1 VIAKNAVMEIRRQKR
16 LRSVLAGTGIMV
28 TVLILAQ
35 CSTPAA
41 EGPDKVTVEP
51 TACPEDH
58 DGPKLPSGD
67 QAPLFVAEA
76 RAYYTFT
83 EESLSS
89 GPYLAV
95 YPDGTAARKLEM
107 GAVGNNDQRTDDDDQ
122 RTDDEALE
130 DPQDPLLPMLGGWVD
145 PCVFADFTAELE
157 EIASADYGS
166 MDSIMDGG
174 YSVFLIDF
182 DDGSEPVRVSVDQFG
197 AEGDKGADPDLT
209 GEQYDARKKLHGLL
223 DELKGAIHDFQ
234 PLPDHVRLVQN
245 TYGDDPD
252 DEEVISWPGLSEF
265 DECEMLTVS
274 EAAVARDHLTEALI
288 ERWSSDGRIAEF
300 GEWGDF
306 IDPDNPDAET
316 TSVSLAQLMPG
327 MEGCDG
333 QIDP

>member
-1 VIAKNAVMEIRRQKR
+1 MEIRRQKR

-107 GAVGNNDQRTDDDDQ
+107 GAVGNDGQ

-145 PCVFADFTAELE
+145 PCVFEDFTAELE
-157 EIASADYGS
+157 ELASADYGS
-166 MDSIMDGG
+166 MNSIMDGG
-174 YSVFLIDF
+174 YSVFSIDL
-182 DDGSEPVRVSVDQFG
+182 DGSSEPVRVSVDQFG
-197 AEGDKGADPDLT
+197 AEGDKGANPDLT
-209 GEQYDARKKLHGLL
+209 SEQYDARKKLHGLL
-223 DELKGAIHDFQ
+223 DDLKEAIHDFQ

-245 TYGDDPD
+245 TYGDDSD

-265 DECEMLTVS
+265 GECEMLSVS
-274 EAAVARDHLTEALI
+274 EAAEARDYLTAALI
-288 ERWSSDGRIAEF
+288 ERWSSDRRIAEF

-306 IDPDNPDAET
+306 VDPDNPDAGT
-316 TSVSLAQLMPG
+316 ASVSLAQLMPG
-327 MEGCDG
+327 MDGCDG
-333 QIDP
+333 QLEP